1 MTWVWPRKKNFIP
14 KKIFPWKM
22 GAKGQIFLRRQLS
35 NRDRPVVQRVAHLYE
50 QWSPLPSRKESW
62 TDDRATHIPHLEPGG
77 TFERWCLWWCLFLC
91 LMIYFTNKFF
101 VWAHDHAT
109 HLPHLKP
116 GGGDLRNDQ
125 GPRLPFASL
134 RYLVHTSLLSGAR
147 SVILCNRKAGR
158 GQAGEVLLVHQD
170 VSHHEVF
177 VHQVQPV

>member
-1 MTWVWPRKKNFIP
+1 
-14 KKIFPWKM
+14 M

-50 QWSPLPSRKESW
+50 HWSSLTSRKESW
-62 TDDRATHIPHLEPGG
+62 TADRATHLPYIETGG
-77 TFERWCLWWCLFLC
+77 TFERRYLWWCLCLC

-101 VWAHDHAT
+101 LWAHDHAT
-109 HLPHLKP
+109 YLPHLKP